1 MVATLSPYRKKR
13 LPVKAKDIPYNL
25 IYEIMDGKPIYYE
38 GFREVLS
45 KEKTLED
52 IMGSSRLQTR
62 IIMAIISHLLKN
74 LSEEIFEVATNEFGL
89 HLDKRNNLSGDIGI
103 FEISKLVETIDE
115 DKYFDLP
122 AKVIIEIDTKA
133 ALEFIDEGGYYYRK
147 TQKLLDF
154 GVEKVI
160 WYYTKTQKV
169 MIAQKEKSWTIDDWD
184 KNIEVMPNLNLC
196 LTDLMAKKGIT
207 I

>member
-1 MVATLSPYRKKR
+1 MVASISPYRKKR
-13 LPVKAKDIPYNL
+13 LPVKAKDIPHHL

-38 GFREVLS
+38 GFRDVLS
-45 KEKTLED
+45 NKKTFEE

-74 LSEEIFEVATNEFGL
+74 LSEDIYEVATNEFGL

-103 FEISKLVETIDE
+103 FEMSKLTETIDE

-122 AKVIIEIDTKA
+122 AKIIIEIDTKA
-133 ALEFIDEGGYYYRK
+133 ALEFIDEGGYYHK
-147 TQKLLDF
+147 KAQKLLDF

-160 WYYTKTQKV
+160 WFFTHSQKI

-184 KNIEVMPNLNLC
+184 KNIEVMPDLDLC
-196 LTDLMAKKGIT
+196 LTDLMEKRGING
-207 I
+207 

>member
-13 LPVKAKDIPYNL
+13 LPVRAKDIPHYL

-38 GFREVLS
+38 GFREVLTN
-45 KEKTLED
+45 KKTFEE

-74 LSEEIFEVATNEFGL
+74 LSEDIYEVATNEFGL

-103 FEISKLVETIDE
+103 FEMSKLIETVDE

-122 AKVIIEIDTKA
+122 AKIIIEIDTKA
-133 ALEFIDEGGYYYRK
+133 ALEFIDEGDYFYKK
-147 TQKLLDF
+147 TEKLLDF
-154 GVEKVI
+154 GVERVI
-160 WYYTKTQKV
+160 WYFTKSRKI
-169 MIAQKEKSWTIDDWD
+169 MIAEKEKSWTIDDWN

>member
-13 LPVKAKDIPYNL
+13 LPVKAKDIPHYL

-38 GFREVLS
+38 GFREVLAN
-45 KEKTLED
+45 KKTFEE
-52 IMGSSRLQTR
+52 IMGSSRLQSR

-74 LSEEIFEVATNEFGL
+74 LSEDIYEVATNEFGL

-103 FEISKLVETIDE
+103 FESKTLIETIDE
-115 DKYFDLP
+115 DKYFDFP
-122 AKVIIEIDTKA
+122 AKIIIEIDTKA
-133 ALEFIDEGGYYYRK
+133 ALEFIDEGGYYHKK
-147 TQKLLDF
+147 TQKMLDF
-154 GVEKVI
+154 GVEKVV
-160 WYYTKTQKV
+160 WVFTKSQKV
-169 MIAQKEKSWTIDDWD
+169 MIAQKEKSWTIDDWN
-184 KNIEVMPNLNLC
+184 KNIEVMPDLNLC